1 MKSIRELW
9 WNVVEGIL
17 ALVMLIL
24 FWWLLFF
31 IALFIRTT
39 SDGPVIVTDQ
49 WLAPDGRTVRA
60 CRLRTT
66 GRGLQIFQAFARL
79 ARQYSL
85 DELPSLWNVVRGE
98 VRLKDLTLFKLSPK

>member
-1 MKSIRELW
+1 VKPIREVC

-17 ALVMLIL
+17 ALAMLVL
-24 FWWLLFF
+24 FWWLLLLM
-31 IALFIRTT
+31 ALFIRTA
-39 SDGPVIVTDQ
+39 SDGPVIVTDH

-66 GRGLQIFQAFARL
+66 GRGLPTFQTLARL
-79 ARQYSL
+79 IRRYSL

-98 VRLKDLTLFKLSPK
+98 AKLKDLTLFGPR